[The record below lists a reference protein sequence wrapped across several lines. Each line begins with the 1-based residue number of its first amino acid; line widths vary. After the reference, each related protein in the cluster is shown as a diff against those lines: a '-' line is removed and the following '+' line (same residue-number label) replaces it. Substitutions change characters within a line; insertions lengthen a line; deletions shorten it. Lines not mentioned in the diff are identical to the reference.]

1 MTILKDCAASSIL
14 RYQWYM
20 YIFII
25 LSLLMITIAKII
37 IDNDRFYHSKKAMAH
52 VGLAVRPADR
62 IIVVR
67 AGFGAFCGKAVLIK
81 RMLSKSN
88 NVVVRAGF
96 GAFCR
101 EKSKAIDKLVN
112 NGNLKVKE
120 REKVL
125 RGD

>member
-1 MTILKDCAASSIL
+1 
-14 RYQWYM
+14 
-20 YIFII
+20 
-25 LSLLMITIAKII
+25 MIAITKII

-67 AGFGAFCGKAVLIK
+67 AGFGAFC
-81 RMLSKSN
+81 
-88 NVVVRAGF
+88 
-96 GAFCR
+96 R